1 MSSRP
6 NNGGLITDFHSQQYF
21 LGLLLK
27 YPHHLLNSLLYG
39 VSVSANYYSL
49 AVFPL
54 HGTVNE
60 WTILDTENDM
70 HYKHMRPLATT
81 YTNHLTR
88 KTGIEF

>member
-27 YPHHLLNSLLYG
+27 YPHHLLNSQLYG

-70 HYKHMRPLATT
+70 HYKHIANVPTS
-81 YTNHLTR
+81 NH
-88 KTGIEF
+88 IHQPSY